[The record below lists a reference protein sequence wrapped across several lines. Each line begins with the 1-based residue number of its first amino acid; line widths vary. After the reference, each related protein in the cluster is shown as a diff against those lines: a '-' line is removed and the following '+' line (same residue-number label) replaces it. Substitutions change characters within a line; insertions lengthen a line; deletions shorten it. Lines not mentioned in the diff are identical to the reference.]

1 MQWSRK
7 KVVVAAS
14 FIVLFASVIGGCS
27 SSSSTD
33 DTGANRTDPGVS
45 LTPGIGTNENTKG
58 KKFPF
63 VQVQDVATGLDV
75 TIVPTGKPMVVN
87 FWFSTCTPC
96 TRELPA
102 LSEAAQKYG
111 NKVNF
116 IGINPNDTREDAKS
130 FLENLGVKFASYIDQ
145 GDQLASAKVAT
156 FPTTFFLNE
165 KGIIV
170 KMQSGELH
178 PEDIDAILMNDL
190 GVTE

>member
-58 KKFPF
+58 QVFPF
-63 VQVQDVATGLDV
+63 VLMEDVATGLDV

-102 LSEAAQKYG
+102 LSDAAKKYG
-111 NKVNF
+111 AKVNF
-116 IGINPNDTREDAKS
+116 IGINPNDTREVAKE
-130 FLENLGVKFASYIDQ
+130 FLDNLGVNFASYIDQ

-170 KMQSGELH
+170 KMQSGELK
-178 PEDIDAILMNDL
+178 PEDIDSILMNDL

>member
-7 KVVVAAS
+7 KVVVATS
-14 FIVLFASVIGGCS
+14 LIVLSASVIGGCS
-27 SSSSTD
+27 SSSSPD

-58 KKFPF
+58 KEFPF
-63 VQVQDVATGLDV
+63 VEVQDVATGMDV

-96 TRELPA
+96 TREMPA
-102 LSEAAQKYG
+102 LSDAAMKYG
-111 NKVNF
+111 DRVNF
-116 IGINPNDTREDAKS
+116 LGINPNDTREDAKA
-130 FLENLGVKFASYIDQ
+130 FLDNLGVKFATYIDD
-145 GDQLASAKVAT
+145 GDQLSAAKVGT

-165 KGIIV
+165 KGVIV
-170 KMQSGELH
+170 KMQSGELK
-178 PEDIDAILMNDL
+178 PEDIEEILTKDL

>member
-7 KVVVAAS
+7 KVVVTAS

-27 SSSSTD
+27 SSSSSD

-58 KKFPF
+58 KEFPF
-63 VQVQDVATGLDV
+63 VLMQDVATGLDV

-102 LSEAAQKYG
+102 LSDAAKKYG
-111 NKVNF
+111 TKVNF
-116 IGINPNDTREDAKS
+116 IGINPNDTREVAKE
-130 FLENLGVKFASYIDQ
+130 FLDNLGVNFASYIDQ

-170 KMQSGELH
+170 KMQSGELK
-178 PEDIDAILMNDL
+178 PEDIDSILKNDL

>member
-1 MQWSRK
+1 MKWSRK
-7 KVVVAAS
+7 KVVVTAS

-27 SSSSTD
+27 SSSSSD

-58 KKFPF
+58 KEFPF
-63 VQVQDVATGLDV
+63 VEVQDVATGMNV

-96 TRELPA
+96 TREMPA
-102 LSEAAQKYG
+102 LSDAAMKYG
-111 NKVNF
+111 DRVNF
-116 IGINPNDTREDAKS
+116 MGINPNDTREDAKA
-130 FLENLGVKFASYIDQ
+130 FLENLGVKFATYIDD
-145 GDQLASAKVAT
+145 GDQLAEAKVAT

-170 KMQSGELH
+170 KMQSGELK
-178 PEDIDAILMNDL
+178 PADIESILKNDL

>member
-7 KVVVAAS
+7 KVVVTAS

-27 SSSSTD
+27 SSSSSD

-58 KKFPF
+58 KEFPF
-63 VQVQDVATGLDV
+63 VLMEDVATGLDV

-102 LSEAAQKYG
+102 LSDAAMKYG
-111 NKVNF
+111 AKVNF
-116 IGINPNDTREDAKS
+116 IGINPNDTREVAKE
-130 FLENLGVKFASYIDQ
+130 FLDNLGVNFASYIDQ

-170 KMQSGELH
+170 KMQSGELK
-178 PEDIDAILMNDL
+178 PEDIDSILKNDL

>member
-1 MQWSRK
+1 MKWSRK
-7 KVVVAAS
+7 KVVVTAS

-27 SSSSTD
+27 SSSSSD

-58 KKFPF
+58 KEFPF
-63 VQVQDVATGLDV
+63 VLMQDVATGLDV

-102 LSEAAQKYG
+102 LSDAAKKYG
-111 NKVNF
+111 AKVNF
-116 IGINPNDTREDAKS
+116 IGINPNDTREVAKE
-130 FLENLGVKFASYIDQ
+130 FLGNLGINFASYIDQ

-170 KMQSGELH
+170 KMQSGELK
-178 PEDIDAILMNDL
+178 PEDIDSILKNDL

>member
-7 KVVVAAS
+7 KVVVTAS
-14 FIVLFASVIGGCS
+14 LIVLFASVIGGCS

-33 DTGANRTDPGVS
+33 DTGANRTEPGVS
-45 LTPGIGTNENTKG
+45 LTPGIGTNENTMG

-63 VQVQDVATGLDV
+63 VLMEDVATGLDV

-102 LSEAAQKYG
+102 LSEAAKKYG
-111 NKVNF
+111 AKVNF
-116 IGINPNDTREDAKS
+116 IGINPNDTREVAKA
-130 FLENLGVKFASYIDQ
+130 FLDNLGVNFASYIDQ

-170 KMQSGELH
+170 KMQSGELK
-178 PEDIDAILMNDL
+178 PADIDSILQKDL

>member
-7 KVVVAAS
+7 KVVVTAS

-27 SSSSTD
+27 RSSSSD

-58 KKFPF
+58 KEFPF
-63 VQVQDVATGLDV
+63 VLMQDVATGLDV

-102 LSEAAQKYG
+102 LSDAAKKYG
-111 NKVNF
+111 AKVNF
-116 IGINPNDTREDAKS
+116 IGINPNDTREVAKE
-130 FLENLGVKFASYIDQ
+130 FLDNLGVNFASYIDQ

-170 KMQSGELH
+170 KMQSGELK
-178 PEDIDAILMNDL
+178 PEDIDSILKNDL